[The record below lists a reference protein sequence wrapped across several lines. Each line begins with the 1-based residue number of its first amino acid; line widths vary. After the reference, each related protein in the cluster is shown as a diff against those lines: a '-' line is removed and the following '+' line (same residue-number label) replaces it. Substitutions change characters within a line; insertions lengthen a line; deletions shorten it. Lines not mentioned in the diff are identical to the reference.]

1 MLNINHQLIPIFER
15 FIIVSLIG
23 TVLVA
28 TLFFVYKDQ
37 RDKVIKSGKK
47 LINLLSIILLFFV
60 TGSMGKWAVLPVI
73 LVIGFYGWAEFINA
87 IKHYKSSE
95 SNETYKNALIFF
107 GLLGISIG
115 LLKFSILT
123 FIMFITLIWVAV
135 IANILKAQEP
145 SKYLL

>member
-1 MLNINHQLIPIFER
+1 MLNINHQLILIFER
-15 FIIVSLIG
+15 FIIVSSIG

-60 TGSMGKWAVLPVI
+60 TGLIGKWAVLPVI
-73 LVIGFYGWAEFINA
+73 LVIGFYGWVEFINA

-95 SNETYKNALIFF
+95 SNETYQNALI
-107 GLLGISIG
+107 IP
-115 LLKFSILT
+115 
-123 FIMFITLIWVAV
+123 
-135 IANILKAQEP
+135 AQ
-145 SKYLL
+145 KQ